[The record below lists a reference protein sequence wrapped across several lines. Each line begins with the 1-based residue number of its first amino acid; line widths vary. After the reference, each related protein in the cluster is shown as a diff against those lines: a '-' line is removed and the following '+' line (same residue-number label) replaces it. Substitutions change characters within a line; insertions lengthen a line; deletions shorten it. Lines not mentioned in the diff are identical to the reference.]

1 MLKVSPL
8 DLEISW
14 NVKPDNA
21 EGWKI
26 NYLWNKEAL
35 LTIFYSTLTM
45 YNKTSDTQRLQD
57 LNNLICSKQSDTHL
71 SHLKYWD
78 FLNIFF

>member
-45 YNKTSDTQRLQD
+45 YNKTSNTQRL
-57 LNNLICSKQSDTHL
+57 
-71 SHLKYWD
+71 
-78 FLNIFF
+78 